1 MNGKTIEPWK
11 QTDLHSLEVEKYF
24 YTIQTELRENILNW
38 KSFKIDYFKVMT
50 PLGLPRWH
58 SVKETAYNAGHTRDE
73 GSIPELGRSPASGR
87 GNGSS
92 LQYFYLQNPM
102 DRGAWWATVHEV
114 SKELDIA
121 TQQQ

>member
-1 MNGKTIEPWK
+1 MNGKTIELWK

-58 SVKETAYNAGHTRDE
+58 SVKETAYSAGRIRDE
-73 GSIPELGRSPASGR
+73 GWIPELGRSPASGR
-87 GNGSS
+87 GNGNS
-92 LQYFYLQNPM
+92 LQYFYLENPM
-102 DRGAWWATVHEV
+102 DRGAWWATVHGV